1 MPFDPRSR
9 RLSANAPAR
18 LNGRV
23 VARRRFRRRRLP
35 AAKSSGAAAA
45 RAVFVGGCCVVGGGD
60 CRSRVAPFAREN
72 SDDWRFWIGGFYC
85 VLPSDFRGR
94 IGARTTACAR
104 FCRRICDG
112 KILSSKGEST
122 AWRRSTATPR
132 ASILRSTN
140 SSRRPARSPLLRRAF
155 RIARMPA
162 RFDWARSATARVC
175 G

>member
-1 MPFDPRSR
+1 MPFDPRGR

-45 RAVFVGGCCVVGGGD
+45 RAVFVGGFCVVVGGD
-60 CRSRVAPFAREN
+60 CFSRVAPFAREK
-72 SDDWRFWIGGFYC
+72 IAT
-85 VLPSDFRGR
+85 
-94 IGARTTACAR
+94 IGAFALAVLLCFAVGFSWANWRAHDRLRPLLPTDLRWQDIVVEGRVDGLATIDRNAAR
-104 FCRRICDG
+104 FDFAID
-112 KILSSKGEST
+112 KLVSP
-122 AWRRSTATPR
+122 PR
-132 ASILRSTN
+132 PL
-140 SSRRPARSPLLRRAF
+140 PLLRRAF